1 MARVNATQ
9 TTYVNGV
16 KVGKEIEIEDNTDN
30 PWLEDECEDF
40 TAEDE
45 AFMDAASEKLRKE
58 LFGGKSMQIK
68 KAELAKRLGLRYAT
82 LLEWEK
88 NRPLVYERLVLSYE
102 YERVIEEFM
111 GSFEGMKKRV
121 EALHVKTSTP
131 IKA

>member
-16 KVGKEIEIEDNTDN
+16 KVDKEIEIEDNTDN
-30 PWLEDECEDF
+30 PWLDDKCEDF

-88 NRPLVYERLVLSYE
+88 NRPLVYERLILSYE